1 MKRLIIAS
9 NNEHK
14 IIEIKEILKEFAL
27 DIKSLKECNINIDV
41 EENGSTFEEN
51 ALIKAEEIY
60 KILKK
65 NNEKDFIVM
74 SDDSGLEVDI
84 LNGEPG
90 VYSARY
96 AGEHGNSALNN
107 EKLLNNLKGIEWSKR
122 TGKFVAAIALIN
134 DNGKKEVVIGECNG
148 IITEKIEGNSG
159 FGYDPIFYVP
169 EFNKTIA
176 EMSSE
181 EKNSISHRGIAL
193 EKVKSVLREFI

>member
-169 EFNKTIA
+169 EFNKTFA
-176 EMSSE
+176 EMSSK

-193 EKVKSVLREFI
+193 EKVKNVLRELI